1 MASEQAYP
9 PHVQDDPTAQKIACG
24 AHESEKSENQA
35 QEKVERKTA
44 HSTVSATQELTQPI
58 GCCGGK
64 PWYMDYC
71 EDAG

>member
-24 AHESEKSENQA
+24 AIVAQNRDDHA

-44 HSTVSATQELTQPI
+44 RSTCVCCRRYAQLI
-58 GCCGGK
+58 G
-64 PWYMDYC
+64 YC
-71 EDAG
+71 SGNP